1 MPQGKH
7 WRIPRIPKKVQKAPL
22 LKRKISILPE
32 QVRSTID
39 SDPLNLFAFCSDRK
53 NYTLKPDCS
62 RAR

>member
-1 MPQGKH
+1 M
-7 WRIPRIPKKVQKAPL
+7 PRIPKKVQKAAL

-39 SDPLNLFAFCSDRK
+39 SDPLNLFAVCSDRK

>member
-1 MPQGKH
+1 MPQGKL

-22 LKRKISILPE
+22 LKRKISMLPE

-39 SDPLNLFAFCSDRK
+39 SDLLNLFAVGSDRK